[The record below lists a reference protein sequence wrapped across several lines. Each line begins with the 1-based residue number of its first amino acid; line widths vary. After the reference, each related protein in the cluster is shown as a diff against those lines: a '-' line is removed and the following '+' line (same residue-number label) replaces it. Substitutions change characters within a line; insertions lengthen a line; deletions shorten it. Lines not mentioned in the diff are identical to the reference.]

1 KAHPS
6 NSSPCTP
13 PPTATAVSATT
24 AATQPPHQSSQLP
37 INAFFVRFP
46 SRSWYRCLDLRRQQM
61 SLNILLRH
69 KVVKLIRR
77 YLENIHGFVE
87 G

>member
-1 KAHPS
+1 
-6 NSSPCTP
+6 
-13 PPTATAVSATT
+13 
-24 AATQPPHQSSQLP
+24 

-87 G
+87 